1 MLSIVGVWERKRD
14 DLKSQRRPLIGDFEN
29 CPSDV
34 VLALKIKA
42 IDDEIAVCTEHIR
55 QENRLVSSTHRK

>member
-1 MLSIVGVWERKRD
+1 MLARASVWKSKRE
-14 DLKSQRRPLIGDFEN
+14 DLKKKRRPLIGDFEK

-42 IDDEIAVCTEHIR
+42 IDDDIAVCTEHINK
-55 QENRLVSSTHRK
+55 ENRLG

>member
-1 MLSIVGVWERKRD
+1 MLPNASVWKSRRD
-14 DLKSQRRPLIGDFEN
+14 DLKSKRRPLFGDFEN

-42 IDDEIAVCTEHIR
+42 IDDEIAVCTEHIM
-55 QENRLVSSTHRK
+55 QESRLG